1 MKRAIF
7 IGLAATAILASCNQ
21 DKVDNLTSQLDS
33 LERVM
38 AAKDSSMA
46 LIATTL
52 TDVQNNLNY
61 IKEKEGIISINAN
74 GEGDSIQIN
83 NDLKAIYA
91 KLVENKEKVNKLQ
104 KQLNSAIGKN
114 KEYEKIINVLKDQI
128 EKQNAEIERLNKL
141 LGEKDVEIGFL
152 NSAIINLSSSVDS
165 LSTVSANTQNAL
177 DATTEELNT
186 GYYIV
191 AEKSTLKDNGLLEGG
206 LFSKKVLSGDVN
218 NSLFTK
224 VDVTEV
230 SEIALSGRKFKV
242 LTNHPESSYTIDE
255 EKKVLVIKD
264 KKAFWQA
271 SKYLIVQARSVDED

>member
-1 MKRAIF
+1 MKKVIL

-21 DKVDNLTSQLDS
+21 DKVQSLTKTNDS
-33 LERVM
+33 LESAL

-52 TDVQNNLNY
+52 SDVQNNLNY

-91 KLVENKEKVNKLQ
+91 KLVENKEKVNALQ
-104 KQLNSAIGKN
+104 KRLNQALGKN
-114 KEYEKIINVLKDQI
+114 SEYEKIIKVLKQQI
-128 EKQNAEIERLNKL
+128 EQQNEEIERLNKL
-141 LGEKDVEIGFL
+141 LGEKDVEISYL

-165 LSTVSANTQNAL
+165 LSTVSTNTQNAL
-177 DATTEELNT
+177 NATTEELNT
-186 GYYIV
+186 GYYLV
-191 AEKSTLKDNGLLEGG
+191 AEKSTLKDKGLLEGG
-206 LFSKKVLSGDVN
+206 IFSKKVLSGNVD

-224 VDVTEV
+224 IDVTEV

-242 LTNHPESSYTIDE
+242 LTSHPESSYTIDE
-255 EKKVLVIKD
+255 EKKVLIIKD